1 MGIEIII
8 LIVLAVAG
16 GVFWYYNK
24 DQNDL
29 DINDDGKVDVADLK
43 EASKNVSKG
52 IKADTQK
59 LPTPA
64 KLKAL
69 TKTKLEE
76 LGREFGVE
84 LDKRKNKDSMI
95 ADLKKG
101 TKVQQ
106 K

>member
-1 MGIEIII
+1 MEIFI

-16 GVFWYYNK
+16 GAFWYYNK
-24 DQNDL
+24 DQKDL

-43 EASKNVSKG
+43 EAASNVAKG
-52 IKADTQK
+52 VKADTQK

-69 TKTKLEE
+69 TKAKLEE

-101 TKVQQ
+101 AKAQQ

>member
-1 MGIEIII
+1 MELFYIV

-16 GVFWYYNK
+16 GVFWYFNK

-43 EASKNVSKG
+43 EATKNVSKG
-52 IKADTQK
+52 IKAEVKK

-69 TKTKLEE
+69 TKTALEE
-76 LGREFGVE
+76 LGRDFGVE

-101 TKVQQ
+101 AKAQQ

>member
-1 MGIEIII
+1 MDPIII
-8 LIVLAVAG
+8 GLLVLVGIG
-16 GVFWYYNK
+16 GALWYFNK

-43 EASKNVSKG
+43 EAASNTAKG
-52 IKADTQK
+52 IKAEVKK

-69 TKTKLEE
+69 TKSALEE
-76 LGREFGVE
+76 LGRDFGVE
-84 LDKRKNKDSMI
+84 LDKRKNKDGMI
-95 ADLKKG
+95 ADLKSGVKS
-101 TKVQQ
+101 QQ